1 MNFINALPRTP
12 KGNDSILVIVD
23 RLTKVAHFIPMRT
36 MYGGDKLGKLYIDNI
51 LKLQGVP
58 KSIVSDRGALFVSKF

>member
-23 RLTKVAHFIPMRT
+23 RLIKVAHFIPMRT